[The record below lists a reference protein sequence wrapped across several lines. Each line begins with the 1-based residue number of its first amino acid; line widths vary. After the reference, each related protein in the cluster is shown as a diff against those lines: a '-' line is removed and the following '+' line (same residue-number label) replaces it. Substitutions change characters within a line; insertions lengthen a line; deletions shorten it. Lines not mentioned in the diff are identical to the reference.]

1 MLEDI
6 ILSDS
11 IRYEAHSLIAD
22 MPSAEPIRIKGAFG
36 AALLCALLVDT
47 EEGNR
52 RAIAIDCD
60 EANAEC
66 MQSNEREVRRDEGGL
81 VQ

>member
-11 IRYEAHSLIAD
+11 IRYEAHLLIAD
-22 MPSAEPIRIKGAFG
+22 MPSEEPIRIKGAFG

-47 EEGNR
+47 DDR
-52 RAIAIDCD
+52 
-60 EANAEC
+60 
-66 MQSNEREVRRDEGGL
+66 
-81 VQ
+81 